1 MMFNNGFS
9 ITLRCGEVNSYWSV
23 EHTDCTLKEL
33 YDAFR
38 GLLVTQGFAEE
49 TINNYL
55 KGLSDEIED

>member
-49 TINNYL
+49 SIFFYL
-55 KGLSDEIED
+55 